1 MRSFEEAYSRRR
13 TGRDRRRV
21 AGGAGLGFA
30 GAAAVLGAISLVA
43 VAGDTTAAKQYAGVL
58 AGLGTPA
65 MLLAVV
71 VVLPASWRNR
81 AGVVV
86 GSGLTVIGVVVFW
99 HAYPTRWS
107 GAADPL
113 VFETAVVYGLGGA
126 VALAFVFLTV
136 ATFRR
141 RNSPQGTVRLAVNRD
156 SGTETV
162 EVSQR
167 EYRRV
172 RRSMS
177 DGGDPEQ
184 ILEDL
189 LDE

>member
-1 MRSFEEAYSRRR
+1 MRSLDEAYSRRR
-13 TGRDRRRV
+13 AGHDRRRV

-30 GAAAVLGAISLVA
+30 GAVAVLGAISLVA
-43 VAGDTTAAKQYAGVL
+43 VAGDATTAKRYAGVL
-58 AGLGTPA
+58 AGLGIPA

-71 VVLPASWRNR
+71 VVLPAGWQNR

-86 GSGLTVIGVVVFW
+86 GSGLTVVGVVVFW
-99 HAYPTRWS
+99 RVYPTRWT

-126 VALAFVFLTV
+126 VALAFVFLAIATV
-136 ATFRR
+136 RR

-156 SGTETV
+156 GGTETV

-172 RRSMS
+172 RQSMS
-177 DGGDPEQ
+177 DGGNAEQ
-184 ILEDL
+184 IIEDL

>member
-1 MRSFEEAYSRRR
+1 MRSLDEAYSRRR
-13 TGRDRRRV
+13 AGRDRRRV

-30 GAAAVLGAISLVA
+30 GAVAVLGAISLVA
-43 VAGDTTAAKQYAGVL
+43 AAGDATTAKRYAGVL
-58 AGLGTPA
+58 AGLGTPT
-65 MLLAVV
+65 MLLAVG
-71 VVLPASWRNR
+71 VVLPASWQNR

-86 GSGLTVIGVVVFW
+86 GSGLTVVGVVVFW
-99 HAYPTRWS
+99 RAYPTRWT

-126 VALAFVFLTV
+126 VALAFVFLAIATV
-136 ATFRR
+136 RR

-156 SGTETV
+156 GGTETV

-167 EYRRV
+167 KYRRV
-172 RRSMS
+172 RQSMS
-177 DGGDPEQ
+177 DGGNAEQ
-184 ILEDL
+184 IIEDL